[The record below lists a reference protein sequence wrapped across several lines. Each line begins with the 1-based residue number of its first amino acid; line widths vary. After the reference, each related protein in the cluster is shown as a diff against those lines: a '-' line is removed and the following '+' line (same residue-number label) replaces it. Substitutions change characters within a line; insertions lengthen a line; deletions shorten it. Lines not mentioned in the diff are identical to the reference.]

1 MADRFAISP
10 EDLHL
15 SPVCVLAG
23 RSSRSLRMAVA
34 SRLSQR
40 TLRSAAARR
49 IHLLQSS
56 ANVASF
62 ACFSKKV
69 SPTFLAT
76 NAILFLQFS
85 RAWILELFSRELAI
99 YLCKGFFCEEATAA
113 HAIVTL
119 SNKTSTRLCCGGCT
133 TTQGAPLIQM
143 IKGDIHDS
151 CLS

>member
-40 TLRSAAARR
+40 THRSAAARR

-56 ANVASF
+56 ASVASF

-76 NAILFLQFS
+76 NAILFLLFS
-85 RAWILELFSRELAI
+85 RAWILDCFLGSWQWFFRDWL
-99 YLCKGFFCEEATAA
+99 LCEKSTAA

-143 IKGDIHDS
+143 IKGGIHDS